1 MARLAWAVG
10 FEPPRPDGRKEQR
23 LSRFLA
29 GAAGFEPANAGIKSR
44 CLTTWRRPSRRVP
57 WTGEAALIAA
67 VAGKKRATAFVRRL
81 VETAIVLTVAR
92 ASLSFRQVHRSPREE
107 P

>member
-44 CLTTWRRPSRRVP
+44 CLTTWRRPSRSAACA
-57 WTGEAALIAA
+57 GEEAHIATPGAMPARRSGVGNPPVHQVLI
-67 VAGKKRATAFVRRL
+67 V
-81 VETAIVLTVAR
+81 
-92 ASLSFRQVHRSPREE
+92 FRQLAGQLSDF
-107 P
+107 